1 MSADTS
7 RRRFLKGAT
16 AAGSLLAAKTVLLES
31 ETAFAAPGP
40 TAAGDRVRF
49 GMIGIGMQGSNLL
62 RDSISLPGVECVGAA
77 DLWDGRH
84 TLAREITDNP
94 ALPVTRRYQEL
105 LARADIDCIVAAVPD
120 HWHKRVVVDACNA
133 GKDIYCEKPMTH
145 TASEGFEMV
154 EAAHKNNRIV
164 QIGSQRVSSLLCD
177 KAREL
182 YRNGAIGEV
191 EMVELTYGRNSP
203 NGAWQYPP
211 PSDFT
216 PQTMDWDTWLND
228 APKIPIDATRFAR
241 WRCWREYGTG
251 VGGDLM
257 VHLLSGM
264 LFTLGW
270 NEPPRAASALGG
282 IFRWKDGRNMPD
294 LHTVLFDYHGTPV
307 YVRLGLGTDTPEQAR
322 FLGPKGVL
330 QATGGELR
338 FAPQSGVDNSPSYY
352 SGGFPA
358 KMRADYVKQWH
369 AEHDSQLGKELPSE
383 TTYQGRDWDDIKPHL
398 WNFFQAVK
406 SRQPVTEDA
415 VFGNNAAIACHMA
428 NESFFRQKPVSWDVA
443 THSIKS

>member
-1 MSADTS
+1 MSVDSS

-16 AAGSLLAAKTVLLES
+16 AAGSLLAAKTVLLEP
-31 ETAFAAPGP
+31 AAAARAPGP
-40 TAAGDRVRF
+40 APASDRVRF

-62 RDSISLPGVECVGAA
+62 RDSVSLPGVECAGAA

-94 ALPVTRRYQEL
+94 SLPVSRRYQDL
-105 LARADIDCIVAAVPD
+105 LTRADIDCIVAAVPD

-145 TASEGFEMV
+145 TAGEGFEMV
-154 EAAHKNNRIV
+154 DVARKNNRVV
-164 QIGSQRVSSLLCD
+164 QIGSQRVSSLLCA

-182 YRNGAIGEV
+182 YRNGAIGDV
-191 EMVELTYGRNSP
+191 EMVELSLGRNSP
-203 NGAWQYPP
+203 NGAWVYPP

-270 NEPPRAASALGG
+270 NEPPRSAQALGG

-294 LHTVLFDYHGTPV
+294 IHAVLFDYHGTPV
-307 YVRLGLGTDTPEQAR
+307 YVRLGLGTETPEQAR

-330 QATGGELR
+330 ESTGGELR

-352 SGGFPA
+352 SGSFPA
-358 KMRADYVKQWH
+358 KMRAEYVKQWH
-369 AEHDSQLGKELPSE
+369 AEHDPQLGRELPSE

-406 SRQPVTEDA
+406 SRQPVVEDA